1 MKSRLYCLKALG
13 VLCALV
19 VMLKVQLRDQDLNMN
34 VINIYWYLM
43 LVLDVINRVKDPSR
57 HEHIEHQTDVEYQM
71 AHLMGT
77 MKTPYIAV
85 MDGITS
91 KITD

>member
-1 MKSRLYCLKALG
+1 
-13 VLCALV
+13 
-19 VMLKVQLRDQDLNMN
+19 
-34 VINIYWYLM
+34 M